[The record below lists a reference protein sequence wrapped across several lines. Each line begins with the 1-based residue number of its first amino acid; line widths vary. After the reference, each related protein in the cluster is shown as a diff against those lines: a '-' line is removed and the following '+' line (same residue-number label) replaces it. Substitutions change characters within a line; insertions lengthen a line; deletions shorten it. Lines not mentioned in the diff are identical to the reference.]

1 MKKLINDHRIKVTK
15 MLIRKAFLSL
25 LEKKPIQSISV
36 KELCEEAGLNRGT
49 FYSHYSDIYKLKE
62 DIEEDMLQGFC
73 QALEPL
79 EEMDEAQRTPVRITT
94 EVFRCLKEN
103 SDLCTVTLGPYGDKA
118 FALKLLQIG
127 REICVESYSRYFQ
140 NTTPRQIEYF
150 YAFASSGCIGILQKW
165 LADGMTAAPEEVAE
179 MAECMMTSGMGF
191 LCGRKPEW
199 PVGRI

>member
-62 DIEEDMLQGFC
+62 DIEEDMLQGFR

-103 SDLCTVTLGPYGDKA
+103 SDLCTVCLLYTSFTEESSNFRYYVEDKKTGKSVLA
-118 FALKLLQIG
+118 CGIKDLQDAEG
-127 REICVESYSRYFQ
+127 MRYFK
-140 NTTPRQIEYF
+140 NVDTGSY
-150 YAFASSGCIGILQKW
+150 
-165 LADGMTAAPEEVAE
+165 
-179 MAECMMTSGMGF
+179 
-191 LCGRKPEW
+191 
-199 PVGRI
+199 RIAYGVDLSLIHI